1 MNKLDT
7 VDYFIPNLL
16 KKENSVEFKCGVMIT
31 PDLMILGTKNGEI
44 MGYNIFEN

>member
-7 VDYFIPNLL
+7 INYFTPNLL
-16 KKENSVEFKCGVMIT
+16 KKETNIDFKCAVMIT

-44 MGYNIFEN
+44 IGYNIFEN